1 MTDVSTTLAV
11 LIFIVA
17 AKTTHTL
24 DKSCFNNE
32 DYVLVK
38 AIAVSS
44 CSVPVPHHLHACPFS
59 PFTPRL
65 LYSIHALFFVLFII
79 HFLFLAPYPL
89 YALSHLYA
97 PCSMSRCSDRYKV
110 FLDLFNLASF
120 LIPRDRIP
128 PLSSR
133 MKLKL
138 SGMSDH
144 DSDSAHFSSSDE
156 LLATGLA
163 DVSLASDASGG
174 NEDTS
179 T

>member
-1 MTDVSTTLAV
+1 MFWL
-11 LIFIVA
+11 
-17 AKTTHTL
+17 KQ
-24 DKSCFNNE
+24 
-32 DYVLVK
+32 
-38 AIAVSS
+38 
-44 CSVPVPHHLHACPFS
+44 
-59 PFTPRL
+59 L
-65 LYSIHALFFVLFII
+65 LYLLVVFPYRIIFMLVPSLRSRHVPCILFMPCSLSRFL
-79 HFLFLAPYPL
+79 LFLAPYPL
-89 YALSHLYA
+89 YAPSHLYA
-97 PCSMSRCSDRYKV
+97 PCSMSCSDRYKV